1 MSYGNIWHDC
11 MSPYTCNPISLLMT
25 NRFRHHKPANQQPT
39 CWSFNWPADHRSL
52 DQHYISIIR
61 SMHAWKRTMYVL
73 EEIDLP
79 LQRESNCLGLKLR
92 SNLGWCPSSTT
103 QEVQI
108 PENQY
113 CWSAGAF
120 LEKENTGDR
129 FVIWDHSDH
138 AIAVGLGSLHA
149 VQSTCSQFSCCTNGG
164 LLRSFAS
171 RRCHFSWSNIFC
183 LCTLFLQLCL

>member
-108 PENQY
+108 PEDQY
-113 CWSAGAF
+113 CS
-120 LEKENTGDR
+120 LECWCISWEREYWGSICNPIETT
-129 FVIWDHSDH
+129 VITQLPW
-138 AIAVGLGSLHA
+138 AWVVYRMCMICLMRG
-149 VQSTCSQFSCCTNGG
+149 CSILS
-164 LLRSFAS
+164 
-171 RRCHFSWSNIFC
+171 
-183 LCTLFLQLCL
+183 